1 MATYA
6 LTKRDMMDAYPSL
19 FVDEADVLDHLF
31 FTIGNGY
38 EWVEGQLVDVC
49 EERDELYIERT
60 QKKRIERA
68 HKKLAEALNDFGE
81 ESILIQHYRDELA
94 LAKKSPAAQRAAER
108 RHRVQSA
115 KNPIGHKRSQV
126 HVFDKAGQLKRYVYP
141 LCEYSHV
148 VSIPDDVQSD
158 WFKAAQRALKLLGGP
173 LIHRPGET
181 QRNKKWL
188 KVAQRRIDAIKE
200 QIRAKGRTHS

>member
-1 MATYA
+1 MNYKD
-6 LTKRDMMDAYPSL
+6 TKKQMMDAYPSL

-49 EERDELYIERT
+49 EERDELYVERT

-68 HKKLAEALNDFGE
+68 RKKLAEALNDFGE

-94 LAKKSPAAQRAAER
+94 LAKKSPVAQRAEER
-108 RHRVQSA
+108 RYRLRCA
-115 KNPIGHKRSQV
+115 MNPVGNKRSQV
-126 HVFDKAGQLKRYVYP
+126 HVFDKAGALKRYVYP
-141 LCEYSHV
+141 ICEYSHI
-148 VSIPDDVQSD
+148 VSIPDDVQPD
-158 WFKAAQRALKLLGGP
+158 WFKAAQRALKLIGGP

-181 QRNKKWL
+181 RRNKKWL
-188 KVAQRRIDAIKE
+188 RVAERRIYVLKE
-200 QIRAKGRTHS
+200 QQRAERRTHP